1 LFRRIFSQTVR
12 RYVPLVA
19 NVVQQ
24 GVDEGI
30 FDAPYPLQ
38 FCATFHVSTFFF
50 FHPGVF
56 QWNKEEIETNIRALV
71 TLMERGYGA
80 KPGAFDFYFS
90 ILTII
95 QERLH

>member
-1 LFRRIFSQTVR
+1 
-12 RYVPLVA
+12 
-19 NVVQQ
+19 
-24 GVDEGI
+24 
-30 FDAPYPLQ
+30 
-38 FCATFHVSTFFF
+38 VSTFFF